1 MAEWDALQVERMVTV
16 AWALWTSRNEVWT
29 RGAKKN
35 VRKIV
40 NNALEYLAE
49 YQAAFVGVLVRD
61 AASKTIGA
69 LSKKIWA
76 PLKAVEVE
84 AKAVETGLQFTKDLL
99 IHDFILESDSL
110 LLTNALKELS
120 PPPSTVVAIIY
131 SSLSVSR
138 EFRQVEFS
146 HVCRQ
151 GNKPVHLLAKYAQD
165 IDDFSVW
172 LEEDPCFIIQALLQY
187 VNNASMV

>member
-1 MAEWDALQVERMVTV
+1 MDMLWYGVFVAKWDALQVERMVTV

-110 LLTNALKELS
+110 LMTNALKELS
-120 PPPSTVVAIIY
+120 LNCGCY
-131 SSLSVSR
+131 YLQ
-138 EFRQVEFS
+138 F
-146 HVCRQ
+146 
-151 GNKPVHLLAKYAQD
+151 
-165 IDDFSVW
+165 
-172 LEEDPCFIIQALLQY
+172 FI
-187 VNNASMV
+187 SF